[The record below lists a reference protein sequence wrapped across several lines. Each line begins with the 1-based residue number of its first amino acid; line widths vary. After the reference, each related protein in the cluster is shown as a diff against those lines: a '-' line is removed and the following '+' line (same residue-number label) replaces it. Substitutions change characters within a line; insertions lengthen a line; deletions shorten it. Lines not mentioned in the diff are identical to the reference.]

1 MSSENKPVM
10 PPERIEETETEE
22 EIRREEA
29 AKGKGER
36 AFEVFCAAIFLGMIG
51 LVFFNAFLRYVF
63 RSSFA
68 PSEEWARFLF
78 IYITFIGGI
87 EAFYRHKHIA
97 VDMFVNM
104 ISGASR
110 KAVDIVASLFMLAAL
125 VLLLFGG
132 ISVVLQTLDTYSV
145 ATDVNMAFINGTL
158 PVMAFAAIIIH
169 LRDIVRLI
177 RTPASSTP
185 RPKRNRGENMEL
197 VVFLVSLF
205 GFLALGIPIAIV
217 LVLCSMVLMYYGG
230 MWDSMFVMI
239 IPQSMLDGANN
250 YPLMAIPFFVFA
262 GEIMTEGGLS
272 KRVVKLAQL
281 IIGRVRGGLGY
292 AAIVSSVIFA
302 GLMGSSVGEAAAL
315 GSLLLPMMAQ
325 AGYKPGRAGGVI
337 ASGAI
342 LGPIIP
348 PSTNFILLGATV
360 GLSIT
365 KLFMIGLV
373 PGLIIGLCLMV
384 TWFFIVRIDG
394 YKEKIEFKKGEASKI
409 VRDAMPAFMMPV
421 LLLGGIRFGVFTPTE
436 GGAFACVY
444 AIAVCTLYYRELTF
458 KGLLAVSAR
467 AARTTSVVMLI
478 VATATAVGWFI
489 TSAQIPMQVAELF
502 QPLVDSPI
510 LLLLSINVFLFLAG
524 MVMDLTP
531 NVLIFAPVFYP
542 LIQQAGIDP
551 YFFGLL
557 FILNLGIGVITPPVG
572 TVLYVVCGI
581 GNIKIGNLVRNMA
594 PFLIVEM
601 LVLFLLL
608 FFPSLSIEPM
618 KFLMK

>member
-1 MSSENKPVM
+1 
-10 PPERIEETETEE
+10 
-22 EIRREEA
+22 
-29 AKGKGER
+29 
-36 AFEVFCAAIFLGMIG
+36 
-51 LVFFNAFLRYVF
+51 
-63 RSSFA
+63 
-68 PSEEWARFLF
+68 
-78 IYITFIGGI
+78 
-87 EAFYRHKHIA
+87 
-97 VDMFVNM
+97 
-104 ISGASR
+104 
-110 KAVDIVASLFMLAAL
+110 
-125 VLLLFGG
+125 
-132 ISVVLQTLDTYSV
+132 
-145 ATDVNMAFINGTL
+145 
-158 PVMAFAAIIIH
+158 
-169 LRDIVRLI
+169 
-177 RTPASSTP
+177 
-185 RPKRNRGENMEL
+185 MEL

-272 KRVVKLAQL
+272 KRVVQLAQRL
-281 IIGRVRGGLGY
+281 IGRVRGGLGY

-348 PSTNFILLGATV
+348 PSTNFLLLGATV

>member
-1 MSSENKPVM
+1 
-10 PPERIEETETEE
+10 
-22 EIRREEA
+22 
-29 AKGKGER
+29 
-36 AFEVFCAAIFLGMIG
+36 
-51 LVFFNAFLRYVF
+51 
-63 RSSFA
+63 
-68 PSEEWARFLF
+68 
-78 IYITFIGGI
+78 
-87 EAFYRHKHIA
+87 
-97 VDMFVNM
+97 
-104 ISGASR
+104 
-110 KAVDIVASLFMLAAL
+110 
-125 VLLLFGG
+125 
-132 ISVVLQTLDTYSV
+132 
-145 ATDVNMAFINGTL
+145 
-158 PVMAFAAIIIH
+158 
-169 LRDIVRLI
+169 
-177 RTPASSTP
+177 
-185 RPKRNRGENMEL
+185 MEL

-458 KGLLAVSAR
+458 KGLLAVVGLRDEQFVGFDAKAPGIGHVKR
-467 AARTTSVVMLI
+467 VMLI

>member
-1 MSSENKPVM
+1 
-10 PPERIEETETEE
+10 
-22 EIRREEA
+22 
-29 AKGKGER
+29 
-36 AFEVFCAAIFLGMIG
+36 
-51 LVFFNAFLRYVF
+51 
-63 RSSFA
+63 
-68 PSEEWARFLF
+68 
-78 IYITFIGGI
+78 
-87 EAFYRHKHIA
+87 
-97 VDMFVNM
+97 
-104 ISGASR
+104 
-110 KAVDIVASLFMLAAL
+110 
-125 VLLLFGG
+125 
-132 ISVVLQTLDTYSV
+132 
-145 ATDVNMAFINGTL
+145 
-158 PVMAFAAIIIH
+158 
-169 LRDIVRLI
+169 
-177 RTPASSTP
+177 
-185 RPKRNRGENMEL
+185 MEL

-444 AIAVCTLYYRELTF
+444 AIAAW
-458 KGLLAVSAR
+458 GDLL
-467 AARTTSVVMLI
+467 
-478 VATATAVGWFI
+478 
-489 TSAQIPMQVAELF
+489 P
-502 QPLVDSPI
+502 
-510 LLLLSINVFLFLAG
+510 
-524 MVMDLTP
+524 
-531 NVLIFAPVFYP
+531 FAPVRPPPQHHSENRKRTTMLGTGSFPFRFTPVKTAY
-542 LIQQAGIDP
+542 GINGVRP
-551 YFFGLL
+551 GLTD
-557 FILNLGIGVITPPVG
+557 TP
-572 TVLYVVCGI
+572 
-581 GNIKIGNLVRNMA
+581 MS
-594 PFLIVEM
+594 
-601 LVLFLLL
+601 LLRH
-608 FFPSLSIEPM
+608 SSAERG
-618 KFLMK
+618 

>member
-1 MSSENKPVM
+1 MEL
-10 PPERIEETETEE
+10 
-22 EIRREEA
+22 
-29 AKGKGER
+29 
-36 AFEVFCAAIFLGMIG
+36 FLFLGS
-51 LVFFNAFLRYVF
+51 LFAFL
-63 RSSFA
+63 
-68 PSEEWARFLF
+68 
-78 IYITFIGGI
+78 
-87 EAFYRHKHIA
+87 
-97 VDMFVNM
+97 FV
-104 ISGASR
+104 
-110 KAVDIVASLFMLAAL
+110 
-125 VLLLFGG
+125 
-132 ISVVLQTLDTYSV
+132 
-145 ATDVNMAFINGTL
+145 
-158 PVMAFAAIIIH
+158 
-169 LRDIVRLI
+169 
-177 RTPASSTP
+177 
-185 RPKRNRGENMEL
+185 
-197 VVFLVSLF
+197 
-205 GFLALGIPIAIV
+205 GIPISMV
-217 LVLCSMVLMYYGG
+217 LVLCSIVLMWHSG
-230 MWDSMFVMI
+230 MWDSMI
-239 IPQSMLDGANN
+239 IPSTMLDGANN

-262 GEIMTEGGLS
+262 GEIMAEGGLS
-272 KRVVKLAQL
+272 KRVVQLAQL
-281 IIGRVRGGLGY
+281 MIGRVRGGLGY
-292 AAIVSSVIFA
+292 AAIISSVIFA

-315 GSLLLPMMAQ
+315 GGLLLPMMAEV
-325 AGYKPGRAGGVI
+325 GYKPGRAGGVI

-348 PSTNFILLGATV
+348 PSTNFILLGATIS